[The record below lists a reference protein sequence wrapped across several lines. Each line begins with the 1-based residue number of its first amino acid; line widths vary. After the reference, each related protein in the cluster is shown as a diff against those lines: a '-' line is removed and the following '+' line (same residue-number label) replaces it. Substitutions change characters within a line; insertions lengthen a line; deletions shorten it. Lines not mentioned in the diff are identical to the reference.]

1 MGFKTNTSKPSE
13 GYTLKPEG
21 DYEVLIENAETR
33 EFIRYDGTKTAKIAF
48 RYVIRNDVDQKF
60 QNGKIFHDV
69 WKKKE
74 PNEDDLSV
82 DGFNYGQLMA
92 IASAAALPD
101 GQDYESLADFLIAL
115 TGKPI
120 KVHLYHDDYNDKY
133 YEKIDLH
140 MKTDFPQVKHKPK
153 APASPAG
160 YAAPAAVQFSG
171 SPAAAS
177 ASANES
183 DDTYPF

>member
-1 MGFKTNTSKPSE
+1 MGFKTNTSKASE
-13 GYTLKPEG
+13 GFTLKPEG
-21 DYEVLIENAETR
+21 DYEVLIENAEIK
-33 EFIRYDGTKTAKIAF
+33 EFTRYDGTKTAKISF
-48 RYVIRNDVDQKF
+48 RYVIRNDVDQRF
-60 QNGKIFHDV
+60 QNAKIFHDV

-133 YEKIDLH
+133 YEKVDRH
-140 MKTDFPQVKHKPK
+140 EQTAFPQVKHKSK
-153 APASPAG
+153 APANPAG
-160 YAAPAAVQFSG
+160 YAAPHTAQFA
-171 SPAAAS
+171 SPAAAV
-177 ASANES
+177 AT
-183 DDTYPF
+183 DDDDDYPF